1 MEDSSEE
8 DRGCLITLTVAAD
21 GQSGVGSRPEPLSS
35 SSSSSAVASSAES
48 GIRCP
53 QGVGGLLT
61 LELTPPDGSQQLVLP
76 GNNRRRSVTSPKLER
91 QEAFA
96 VNDATVVDP
105 AVAAFVVAAT
115 AAADAADATVV
126 VRDLYLAVPDLKR
139 DRAASMDSC
148 FVNKPTP
155 AGKPEEVV
163 PASPGQL
170 RLLDPDYGQPAN
182 NLRSRS
188 VDIVLPTDQQAR
200 YKALSTNNQAVVAAA
215 AAGAPP
221 PTAVPAHKVPPDK
234 GWARLFVHILRPYR
248 PVLLPVIGVVVELG
262 LPVVVKKK
270 TAVWVILRLERSYI
284 V

>member
-21 GQSGVGSRPEPLSS
+21 GQSGVAGPEPLSS
-35 SSSSSAVASSAES
+35 SSSSSAEP

-53 QGVGGLLT
+53 QAVGGLLT

-76 GNNRRRSVTSPKLER
+76 GNTRRRSVTSPKLER

-96 VNDATVVDP
+96 VNDATVDP

-115 AAADAADATVV
+115 AAADAADSTVV
-126 VRDLYLAVPDLKR
+126 VRDLFLAVPDLKR

-200 YKALSTNNQAVVAAA
+200 YKALSTNNQAAAA

-234 GWARLFVHILRPYR
+234 G
-248 PVLLPVIGVVVELG
+248 
-262 LPVVVKKK
+262 
-270 TAVWVILRLERSYI
+270 
-284 V
+284 